1 MSTNEDRQTQLE
13 KSAKSA
19 LNFMTKYKT
28 KSEPKTLTE
37 ALEKPSDIND
47 LVTSIIDETGDDVE
61 LNEDAKVEDETPVVA
76 DSVVEPIVEDD
87 SEPVVEDVVTEPVV
101 EPVVT
106 DPVVA
111 EPVVEDSDEP
121 VTEVTEVT
129 DVTDVVS
136 EDIAFNDHELEVFNM
151 LMQEIKESDEVDED
165 DPIVQEDAVDEPDL
179 DLDLDLEESFN
190 NILDDEDE
198 DVDDSEDFD
207 LDLDLNF

>member
-76 DSVVEPIVEDD
+76 DAVV
-87 SEPVVEDVVTEPVV
+87 EPVVEDGKEPVV
-101 EPVVT
+101 EP
-106 DPVVA
+106 
-111 EPVVEDSDEP
+111 
-121 VTEVTEVT
+121 VTEVT

>member
-121 VTEVTEVT
+121 VTEVT
-129 DVTDVVS
+129 DVVS

-151 LMQEIKESDEVDED
+151 LMQEIKESDENDED
-165 DPIVQEDAVDEPDL
+165 DPIVQEDAVDEPDLDL

>member
-13 KSAKSA
+13 ESAKSA

-37 ALEKPSDIND
+37 ASEKPSDIND

-76 DSVVEPIVEDD
+76 DAVV
-87 SEPVVEDVVTEPVV
+87 EPVVEDGKEPVVEPVTEPVV

-106 DPVVA
+106 DPVVV
-111 EPVVEDSDEP
+111 EPVVEDGKEL
-121 VTEVTEVT
+121 VAE
-129 DVTDVVS
+129 S